1 MYNIQMSYTQA
12 IRDGFRLISSR
23 WQLIGVQAAMML
35 LNCIGFFIMVGI
47 PLGVA
52 FIIFGLDLTGL
63 SEMKDIFELMK
74 NPAELLSKYMGLV
87 LIVLASFILYITL
100 VTTAGLFV
108 FGGSIGII
116 GAGVTDPSSRFT
128 SRAFFSEARRLFF
141 PLMWYSLLIGLVFLV
156 ITFALG
162 LFGGGIA
169 AVVSAAKSQD
179 STLALFLGIFFSLVL
194 ALIGLTLILTAL
206 AVTVYGIAALYFK
219 REGAV
224 ASFRSAFRFLWVH
237 QQAFWLYVILLAGYV
252 LLSFFVML
260 IVYPFNLIP
269 IVGTIISFPVQILSY
284 VAQSY
289 LGLIILAVIFRYY
302 YDNEISPSPEAAP
315 DHVSE
320 EPGST
325 SPADTSAQ
333 EVTEP
338 DESLPGSELTDPDEQ
353 RNGPQ
358 TLQ

>member
-1 MYNIQMSYTQA
+1 LYNNRMSYTQT
-12 IRDGFRLISSR
+12 IKDGFRLISSR

-87 LIVLASFILYITL
+87 LIVLASFILYIAL

-116 GAGVTDPSSRFT
+116 GQAVTDPSSKFT

-141 PLMWYSLLIGLVFLV
+141 PLMWYSFLIGLVFLV
-156 ITFALG
+156 IAFALG

-194 ALIGLTLILTAL
+194 ALIGLTLILSAL
-206 AVTVYGIAALYFK
+206 AVTVYGIATLYFR

-224 ASFRSAFRFLWVH
+224 ASFRSAFRFLWIH

-284 VAQSY
+284 IAQSY
-289 LGLIILAVIFRYY
+289 LGLVILAVIFRYY
-302 YDNEISPSPEAAP
+302 YDSEIRQSPGTETA
-315 DHVSE
+315 VGTE

-325 SPADTSAQ
+325 SPEDTSSQ
-333 EVTEP
+333 EVNEP
-338 DESLPGSELTDPDEQ
+338 DESLPESELMDLDE
-353 RNGPQ
+353 RKNDPQ